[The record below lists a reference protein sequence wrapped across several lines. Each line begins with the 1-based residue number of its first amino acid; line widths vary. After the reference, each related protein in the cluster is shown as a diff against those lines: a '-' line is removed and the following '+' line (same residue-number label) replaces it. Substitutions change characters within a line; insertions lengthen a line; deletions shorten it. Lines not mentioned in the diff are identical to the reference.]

1 MKKRILKTIVSIFFG
16 GALML
21 GIYSF
26 SKTDNYFEIAKN
38 MDIFSTLYKELN
50 TYYVDDI
57 QPGTIMK
64 TGIDAML
71 ESLDPYTSYI
81 SETEMD
87 EFRFQTTGKYGGIGA
102 IIGKIGEY
110 IVIME
115 PYENGPAQKGG
126 LLAGDKIISVDDVS
140 LKSKN
145 SDEVSKAL
153 KGQPNTL
160 VAIKVFRMGSD
171 GTEKELL
178 FKFNREE
185 IHVSSV
191 SYYGMINNDIAYI
204 QLEHFTLGAAKEVK
218 EAIELLEA
226 KNKVKGIVLDLRE
239 NPGGLL
245 NEAIDV
251 SNIFVEKGE
260 EIVSTKG
267 KVEEWDKVYKSIN
280 NAVDKETPLLVLTN
294 SGSAS
299 ASEIVAG
306 SIQDLDR
313 GIVLGQ
319 RTYGKGLVQTTRP
332 LSYNTKLKVTTA
344 KYYIPSGRC
353 IQAINYAEKGPNGEV
368 KKIPDSLKTAFKTKS
383 GRTVYDGG
391 GIDPDVKMEPEYL
404 SQISVSLL
412 TKNIIFGFAT
422 QYRAKHKNIAPIGE
436 FKLTDVDFDDF
447 VKYIADKDYIYSTQ
461 SEKLIDQLRKEAE
474 EENYLDAI
482 KEDLSILK
490 KKIDSD
496 KQKDVFKQKEEIM
509 GLLLEEI
516 AEKYYYKKGRIVASF
531 NHDTELKKGIEI
543 IRNSEQYKALLNP
556 AKQ

>member
-1 MKKRILKTIVSIFFG
+1 MFG
-16 GALML
+16 AF
-21 GIYSF
+21 SF
-26 SKTDNYFEIAKN
+26 TKTDSYFEIAKN
-38 MDIFSTLYKELN
+38 LDIFSTLYKELN

-57 QPGTIMK
+57 EPGKIMK

-71 ESLDPYTSYI
+71 ESLDPYTNYI
-81 SETEMD
+81 PESEMD

-102 IIGKIGEY
+102 IIGKIGDY
-110 IVIME
+110 IVITE

-126 LLAGDKIISVDDVS
+126 LMAGDKLVS
-140 LKSKN
+140 ADGTPLKGKN
-145 SDEVSKAL
+145 SDEVSKVL
-153 KGQPNTL
+153 KGQPNTI
-160 VAIKVFRMGSD
+160 VEVKVLRMSAD
-171 GTEKELL
+171 GTDKEVTI
-178 FKFNREE
+178 KINREE
-185 IHVSSV
+185 IHVNSV
-191 SYYGMINNDIAYI
+191 AYFGMINNDIAYI

-218 EAIELLEA
+218 DALEELQS

-245 NEAIDV
+245 NEAIDI
-251 SNIFVEKGE
+251 SNVFVDKGE

-280 NAVDKETPLLVLTN
+280 PAVDKETPLVVLTN

-306 SIQDLDR
+306 AIQDLDR
-313 GIVLGQ
+313 GVILGQ

-353 IQAINYAEKGPNGEV
+353 IQAINYAEKGPDGEV

-383 GRTVYDGG
+383 GRTVFDGG
-391 GIDPDVKMEPEYL
+391 GIDPDIKTEPEYL

-412 TKNIIFGFAT
+412 TKNIIFQFAT
-422 QYRAKHKNIAPIGE
+422 RYRATHPNIPAAAD
-436 FKLTDVDFDDF
+436 FKLNEQDFEDF
-447 VKYIADKDYIYSTQ
+447 VKYISDKDYSYSTQ
-461 SEKLIDQLRKEAE
+461 SEKILEQLKKEAE
-474 EENYLDAI
+474 DEHYLAAI
-482 KEDLSILK
+482 NDDISLLN
-490 KKIDSD
+490 KKIVAD
-496 KQKDVFKQKEEIM
+496 KKNDVYKEKNEII

-531 NHDTELKKGIEI
+531 NHDTELQKAVEI
-543 IRNSEQYKALLNP
+543 LGSSEKYHLLL
-556 AKQ
+556 KQK